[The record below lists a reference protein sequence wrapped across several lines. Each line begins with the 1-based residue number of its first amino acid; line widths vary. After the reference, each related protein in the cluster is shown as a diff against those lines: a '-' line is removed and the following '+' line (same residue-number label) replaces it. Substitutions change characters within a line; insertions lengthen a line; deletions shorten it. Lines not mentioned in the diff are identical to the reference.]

1 LLSGVYNKEF
11 IKLLQ
16 DFNKIYLSKSVD
28 FNNSVHEMT
37 VISVSVPEK
46 LLEHLENCIN
56 EQGFAN
62 RSEIIRQA
70 IRAFIRESKSLME
83 LEGQIAASIT
93 IIYERGAKKGQIS
106 EIQHSFGNIIST
118 FLHAHIEED
127 YCIEVIVVKGEAEKI
142 RKLVEAFRTNEQINQ
157 IKVSILKTSKKP
169 VITKGQ
175 DLISLKN

>member
-1 LLSGVYNKEF
+1 
-11 IKLLQ
+11 
-16 DFNKIYLSKSVD
+16 
-28 FNNSVHEMT
+28 MT

-46 LLEHLENCIN
+46 LLEHVENSIK

-62 RSEIIRQA
+62 RSEIVRQA
-70 IRAFIRESKSLME
+70 LRAFIKESKSLKE

-93 IIYERGAKKGQIS
+93 IIYERGARKGQIS

-118 FLHAHIEED
+118 FLHAHIDED

-157 IKVSILKTSKKP
+157 IKVSILKTPKRP
-169 VITKGQ
+169 VITKGR
-175 DLISLKN
+175 DLISLKG

>member
-1 LLSGVYNKEF
+1 MLFGVYNKEF

-28 FNNSVHEMT
+28 FNNLVRDMT

-46 LLEHLENCIN
+46 LLEHVENSIK

-70 IRAFIRESKSLME
+70 LRAFIRESKSLRE

-93 IIYERGAKKGQIS
+93 IIYERGARKGQIS

-169 VITKGQ
+169 E
-175 DLISLKN
+175 